1 MKQFEKEKLNRFLQD
16 DVLVDIVYDFV
27 FNHFL
32 EENKDVKDI
41 NVLASERIA
50 VDRFRSAWKK
60 LKTFKDSEEINS
72 RPTRNVG
79 L

>member
-16 DVLVDIVYDFV
+16 DVLVDIVYNFV

-60 LKTFKDSEEINS
+60 LKTLKDSEEINS

>member
-16 DVLVDIVYDFV
+16 DVLVDIVYNFV

-32 EENKDVKDI
+32 EENKDDKDVI
-41 NVLASERIA
+41 VLASERIA

-60 LKTFKDSEEINS
+60 LKTLRDSEEINS

>member
-16 DVLVDIVYDFV
+16 DVLVDIVYNFV

-32 EENKDVKDI
+32 EENKDDKDVI
-41 NVLASERIA
+41 VLASERIA

-60 LKTFKDSEEINS
+60 LKTLKDSEEINS